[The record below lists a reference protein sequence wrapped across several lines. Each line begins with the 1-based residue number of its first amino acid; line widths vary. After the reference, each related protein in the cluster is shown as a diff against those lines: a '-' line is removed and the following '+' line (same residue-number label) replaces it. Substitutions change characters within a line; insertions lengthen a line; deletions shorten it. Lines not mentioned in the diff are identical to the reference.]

1 MKKLNKLLYSNKF
14 FCFIMLIIQIIVSVC
29 MLKLSDYSQLLV
41 ACSTV
46 IRAVLIIYEINRSG
60 EATFKMTWVL
70 LIAVIP
76 VFGTLFYVFTRIS
89 GISHRMGDDYT
100 AAMRINRKYLVQ
112 DESVIKQ
119 KNLFE

>member
-60 EATFKMTWVL
+60 EATFKMTWVHCSMSL
-70 LIAVIP
+70 PVSAVFHTVWATTIRRQC
-76 VFGTLFYVFTRIS
+76 VLTENILYK
-89 GISHRMGDDYT
+89 M
-100 AAMRINRKYLVQ
+100 NQL
-112 DESVIKQ
+112 
-119 KNLFE
+119 